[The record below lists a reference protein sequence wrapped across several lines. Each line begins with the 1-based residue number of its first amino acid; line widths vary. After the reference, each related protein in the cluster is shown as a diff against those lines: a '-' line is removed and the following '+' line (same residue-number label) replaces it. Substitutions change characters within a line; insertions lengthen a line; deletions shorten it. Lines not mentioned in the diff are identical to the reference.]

1 MKSYLRFLYAHR
13 RLLLFGLLLTFF
25 SSFGQTFLISLYV
38 PSLEQYFNLSNTQI
52 SSFYATATIASAF
65 TLPWV
70 GKLVDTVP
78 LRRFILLVVMGLVVA
93 CLGFSFIE
101 ASLLLIPVFY
111 GLRLF
116 GQGLMSHTSITTM
129 ARAFEANRGKAIGF
143 ATTGHSFGEA
153 ILPFLASLA
162 ILHFGW
168 RTAFRLEALLLFV
181 VVLPILLLL
190 LRGQDKTI
198 LFPKVAH
205 KNTQRTS
212 RNPLILFGDF
222 KFWIILPSVFIWGFM
237 NTAIFF
243 YQIKFGASRGWA
255 PEWMAASLAIYAL
268 GGAFSM
274 LVAGPFVDRLTA
286 KSLFPLA
293 LIPYLV
299 GVLFL
304 SFGENRLIYPMSLL
318 FLAMSNGAGSTI
330 KNALFAEVYGTE
342 IIGAVR
348 SMFTTIMVFS
358 TALGP
363 LSFGLL
369 LDAGWTFGQV
379 FLLSG
384 GVLLAIII
392 WSLALYRRL

>member
-1 MKSYLRFLYAHR
+1 
-13 RLLLFGLLLTFF
+13 
-25 SSFGQTFLISLYV
+25 
-38 PSLEQYFNLSNTQI
+38 
-52 SSFYATATIASAF
+52 
-65 TLPWV
+65 
-70 GKLVDTVP
+70 
-78 LRRFILLVVMGLVVA
+78 
-93 CLGFSFIE
+93 
-101 ASLLLIPVFY
+101 
-111 GLRLF
+111 
-116 GQGLMSHTSITTM
+116 
-129 ARAFEANRGKAIGF
+129 
-143 ATTGHSFGEA
+143 
-153 ILPFLASLA
+153 
-162 ILHFGW
+162 
-168 RTAFRLEALLLFV
+168 V

>member
-1 MKSYLRFLYAHR
+1 
-13 RLLLFGLLLTFF
+13 
-25 SSFGQTFLISLYV
+25 
-38 PSLEQYFNLSNTQI
+38 
-52 SSFYATATIASAF
+52 
-65 TLPWV
+65 
-70 GKLVDTVP
+70 
-78 LRRFILLVVMGLVVA
+78 
-93 CLGFSFIE
+93 
-101 ASLLLIPVFY
+101 
-111 GLRLF
+111 
-116 GQGLMSHTSITTM
+116 
-129 ARAFEANRGKAIGF
+129 
-143 ATTGHSFGEA
+143 
-153 ILPFLASLA
+153 
-162 ILHFGW
+162 
-168 RTAFRLEALLLFV
+168 
-181 VVLPILLLL
+181 
-190 LRGQDKTI
+190 
-198 LFPKVAH
+198 
-205 KNTQRTS
+205 
-212 RNPLILFGDF
+212 
-222 KFWIILPSVFIWGFM
+222 
-237 NTAIFF
+237 
-243 YQIKFGASRGWA
+243 
-255 PEWMAASLAIYAL
+255 
-268 GGAFSM
+268 
-274 LVAGPFVDRLTA
+274 
-286 KSLFPLA
+286 LA